1 MNLAPQRASITGSLF
16 CHSVRMD
23 IVTWPMWTL
32 ASVPQGFSEAPR
44 TPVWSLDWGQH
55 ASHESPLESCI
66 QGPLGQPVQAT
77 GYIHY
82 RGGCC
87 LQPLH
92 TGPPRGKEHS
102 RLNWLRRREPKNRLA
117 RVPARCHW
125 APLKANRP
133 MTTPATCLLADY
145 VIRCK

>member
-77 GYIHY
+77 GCIHY

-102 RLNWLRRREPKNRLA
+102 RLNWLQKYFFFQVRKLYTMLYVNYTTIKLGAGRGMRKPSRL
-117 RVPARCHW
+117 
-125 APLKANRP
+125 KES
-133 MTTPATCLLADY
+133 
-145 VIRCK
+145 KES